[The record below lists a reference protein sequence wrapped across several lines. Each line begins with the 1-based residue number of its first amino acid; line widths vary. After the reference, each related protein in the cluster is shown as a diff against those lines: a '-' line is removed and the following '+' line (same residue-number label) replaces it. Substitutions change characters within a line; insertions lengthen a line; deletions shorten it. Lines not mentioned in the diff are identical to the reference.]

1 MQITLLQAILVGM
14 VYFAANTSFLAGLGY
29 FSVWRP
35 LVNGL
40 LIGLIFGDTVRGTTI
55 GALINVLYLG
65 YISVG
70 GTLGIG
76 DAALAGI
83 LGAVVGVSVPMTEPA
98 QAIGLGVIAG
108 VLIGNIGFPLLTL
121 RMTLDNRIVM
131 RMEQAADKGDTRSL
145 MLWNTLGGQVLLLA
159 LTLPA
164 AAILA
169 LLAPPVLTYLTASS
183 PAWVLRGVGVAGT
196 GVAGA
201 LGIALAMKF
210 TFKGW
215 GVLLFFVGLASVA
228 ALHINIGLVLIPIL
242 ICMTVYNLSTRQVS
256 FRRIGSP
263 AASRAFWLWQFFSH
277 SSYSFERLQGSGFAC
292 AMTPIMQQTYPQ
304 KADLTNGLKRQLTF
318 FNVEPNWG
326 SMVLGIA
333 ARLENQYASGDIGLD
348 EIITTRQSLMGT
360 VSGFGDNAS
369 QGAILPLL
377 LSLGLAVSLD
387 PASTALPLAGVCAF
401 LLLICPL
408 MLAISYI
415 SFQVGFE
422 QGRDAVVSMLGDAR
436 LKRWIV
442 IAELLGALMLGALA
456 AMPSVTG
463 LRFNYSNDLL
473 GRLLSFALPSVMVFA
488 FFLVLHKFMVK
499 PILLLV
505 ACIAICMLL
514 ALVGVI

>member
-40 LIGLIFGDTVRGTTI
+40 LIGLILGNPVRGTTI

-145 MLWNTLGGQVLLLA
+145 VLWNILGGQGLLLA
-159 LTLPA
+159 LTLPF

-169 LLAPPVLTYLTASS
+169 LLAPSVLTFLTASS
-183 PAWVLRGVGVAGT
+183 PTWVLRGIGVAGT
-196 GVAGA
+196 GVASA

-215 GVLLFFVGLASVA
+215 GILLFFVGLATVV

-242 ICMTVYNLSTRQVS
+242 ICITIYTLVTHLVS
-256 FRRIGSP
+256 FKHIGSH

-292 AMTPIMQQTYPQ
+292 AMTPIMKQTYPR
-304 KADLTNGLKRQLTF
+304 KADLINGLKRQLNF

-326 SMVLGIA
+326 SIVLGIA
-333 ARLENQYASGDIGLD
+333 ARLETQYASGIIGLD
-348 EIITTRQSLMGT
+348 EIMTTRQSLMGT
-360 VSGFGDNAS
+360 VSGFGDTAS
-369 QGAILPLL
+369 QGAILPFL

-387 PASTALPLAGVCAF
+387 PTSTVLPMAGVCAY

-408 MLAISYI
+408 MLAISYT

-422 QGRDAVVSMLGDAR
+422 HGRDAVVSMLGDAR

-442 IAELLGALMLGALA
+442 IAELLGALMLGVLA
-456 AMPSVTG
+456 AMPAVTG
-463 LRFNYSNDLL
+463 LRLNYSDDLL
-473 GRLLSFALPSVMVFA
+473 GRLFALALPLVLVLA
-488 FFLVLHKFMVK
+488 FFLALQKFLITPV
-499 PILLLV
+499 LLLV
-505 ACIAICMLL
+505 ACISICMLL